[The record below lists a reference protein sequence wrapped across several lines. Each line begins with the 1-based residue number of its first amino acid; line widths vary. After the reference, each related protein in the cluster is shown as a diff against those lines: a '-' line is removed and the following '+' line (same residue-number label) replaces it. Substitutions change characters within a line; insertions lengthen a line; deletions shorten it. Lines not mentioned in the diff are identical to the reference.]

1 MLKEKNIWFQYGSLG
16 GRFPTSF
23 FTSHWPV
30 AQTKQHLNARE
41 VMDMFRLAPGEYLI
55 VPSTFRPDETA
66 SFMLRILSKSETHAQ
81 YAHALH
87 SHHHLVF
94 HNAYICKCCKCFY
107 YLFLFLFFSSDHS
120 GQSHSPTE
128 KVCRLRSYNV
138 IHVFFPLNMAHFVLI
153 TSQPLMR
160 EINQNDEDSRTFF
173 KDYSD
178 QVFCLT
184 QTLLNF
190 LTEWSTQWF

>member
-16 GRFPTSF
+16 GRFPASF

-107 YLFLFLFFSSDHS
+107 YLFLFLFFFPVTTLGKATVQLKRYVGWD
-120 GQSHSPTE
+120 PIM
-128 KVCRLRSYNV
+128 LFMF
-138 IHVFFPLNMAHFVLI
+138 FFPSIWLI
-153 TSQPLMR
+153 LSSLHP
-160 EINQNDEDSRTFF
+160 SP
-173 KDYSD
+173 
-178 QVFCLT
+178 
-184 QTLLNF
+184 
-190 LTEWSTQWF
+190 